1 MTATISSTSPTAAT
15 RHDAKKMKRSG
26 ASAQR
31 PEVSACIKHRSLG
44 PPRRQLVSKT
54 HAVLKKYAIERTI
67 SAVGTRRRVTGRIQL
82 RGATVLAVLF
92 LSSRVVLRASRCA
105 RRNCCFW
112 SVGGAQIDR
121 RAVAASTLDARDEA
135 SSARG
140 GRAGAAGPSPRRVR
154 AGRARRRFLGAE
166 RREAPMGAL
175 RVVHGRR
182 GVPVGRSSWDG

>member
-67 SAVGTRRRVTGRIQL
+67 SAVGATRRVTGRIQS
-82 RGATVLAVLF
+82 RGTTLAVT
-92 LSSRVVLRASRCA
+92 LSSRVVLLRASRCA